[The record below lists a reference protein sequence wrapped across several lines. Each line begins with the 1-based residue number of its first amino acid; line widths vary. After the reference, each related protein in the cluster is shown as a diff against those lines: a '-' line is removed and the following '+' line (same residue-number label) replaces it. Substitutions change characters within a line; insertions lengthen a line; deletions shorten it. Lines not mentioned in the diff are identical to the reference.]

1 MAEQAVLFSED
12 VIPLGDLKVNPGK
25 IVRQVRQTR
34 RPVLVTS
41 HGRGEAV
48 VQALEDYEASQ
59 EERAFMRAVVEG
71 LSDIE
76 TGHTLTLDQLQARL
90 GITDE

>member
-1 MAEQAVLFSED
+1 MADQTVRFSED
-12 VIPLGDLKVNPGK
+12 VIPLGDLKINPGK
-25 IVRQVRQTR
+25 VLRQIKQTR

-48 VQALEDYEASQ
+48 VQPLEDFEAAQ

-71 LSDIE
+71 LTDIE
-76 TGHTLTLDQLQARL
+76 MGHTLTLDQLRERL